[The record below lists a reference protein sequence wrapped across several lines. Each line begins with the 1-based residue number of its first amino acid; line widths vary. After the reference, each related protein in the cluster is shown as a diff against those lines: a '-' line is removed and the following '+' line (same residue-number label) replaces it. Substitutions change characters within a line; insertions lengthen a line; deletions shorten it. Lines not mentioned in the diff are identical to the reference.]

1 MSVIKRFLVE
11 FRHQNSKLTPCH
23 SSRERSDFDSESVS
37 TELLHKEVNT
47 LSFLIET
54 QSRPSGF
61 LSALEERFADIFFL
75 VDSGVT
81 TAEFQ
86 QLRVLLTRLVNQLN
100 FSASTYR
107 LGLAQYGQDI
117 KDEFLFLFST
127 YQTKEQLLSAIK
139 RLRQRTLKPN
149 EPRNLGKAL
158 NYVYTK
164 LFNGDARSQ
173 IDQGYRQYLVVLSGK
188 DSDDPIYKEAR
199 LLKSAGITVMAF
211 SLGASTQELKLVA
224 NPQYIY
230 QTMSNAVPS
239 LKVAFERQE
248 EVATLTDGE
257 TILFY
262 FHH

>member
-1 MSVIKRFLVE
+1 M
-11 FRHQNSKLTPCH
+11 T
-23 SSRERSDFDSESVS
+23 
-37 TELLHKEVNT
+37 
-47 LSFLIET
+47 
-54 QSRPSGF
+54 
-61 LSALEERFADIFFL
+61 A
-75 VDSGVT
+75 
-81 TAEFQ
+81 AEFQ

-117 KDEFLFLFST
+117 KDEFLFST
-127 YQTKEQLLSAIK
+127 YQTKEQLLTAIK

-149 EPRNLGKAL
+149 EPRNLGKAM

-164 LFNGDARSQ
+164 IFNGDAGSR
-173 IDQGYRQYLVVLSGK
+173 IDQGYRQYLVILSGK

-199 LLKSAGITVMAF
+199 LLKSAGIIVMAF
-211 SLGASTQELKLVA
+211 SLGASMKELKLVA

-248 EVATLTDGE
+248 EVVTLTDGE